1 MSAEGVDEDALLQKI
16 WIDASDDLMKQGYIA
31 LGFALRSV
39 KNIRVDANNVRVH
52 VESRSN
58 RALFGIKENV
68 AVVNAT
74 LKKLTGKPYFL
85 TVVDE
90 VSFDGGSGNVIIELN
105 RLFGEKR
112 LKIKD

>member
-1 MSAEGVDEDALLQKI
+1 
-16 WIDASDDLMKQGYIA
+16 MKQGYIA
-31 LGFALRSV
+31 LGFALRGV
-39 KNIRVDANNVRVH
+39 KNLTDDGNNVRVT

-58 RALFGIKENV
+58 RALFGIKENLDV
-68 AVVNAT
+68 IAAT
-74 LKKLTGKPYFL
+74 LKKLTGKPYFQ

-90 VSFDGGSGNVIIELN
+90 VGADGGSGNVIIELN